1 MTQSAAHTQSTSSV
15 LMIRPGRF
23 YPNPETA
30 ADNAF
35 QRNGHCGSDALTL
48 VARKEFDAAV
58 QTLRAA
64 GVNVHVF
71 EDTAEPEKPDA
82 VFPNN
87 WISTHHDGRI
97 ALFPMYSALRRR
109 ERRQDIIEEL
119 RKHYRVREV
128 IDYSAFEDEGRCL
141 EGTGSLVFDHLNKI
155 AYVSLSNRSNPK
167 VIQRFAD
174 DFRYEPVT
182 FTSIGSNGQP
192 IYHTNVMMCIGTAFA
207 MVGLEMIWDK
217 AEQQQVRA
225 RLEKTGKEIVGL
237 SADQI
242 ANFAGN
248 AIELQNKSG
257 EKLLVL
263 SSRAARALTEEQRE
277 RLSRYARR
285 RKSDGH
291 RDAAAPRAN
300 LIVASLRTR
309 HVAGGPGP
317 HALCKALSEIS
328 IVEKKTSGGA
338 STDSPAAFFSANQ
351 SLTKSSAAARA
362 PSIPSPCV
370 VRPSAGT

>member
-1 MTQSAAHTQSTSSV
+1 MTQTAAHAQSTDSV

-35 QRNGHCGSDALTL
+35 QRDANCGSDALAL
-48 VARKEFDAAV
+48 LARKEFDAAV

-71 EDTAEPEKPDA
+71 EDTTEPEKPDA

-87 WISTHHDGRI
+87 WMSTHHDGRI

-109 ERRQDIIEEL
+109 ERRHDIVEEL
-119 RKHYRVREV
+119 RKHYRVTEL
-128 IDYSAFEDEGRCL
+128 IDYSAFEDEGCCL
-141 EGTGSLVFDHLNKI
+141 EGTGSLVFDHLNRF

-174 DFRYEPVT
+174 DFSYEPVT

-192 IYHTNVMMCIGTAFA
+192 IYHTNVMMCIGTDFA
-207 MVGLEMIWDK
+207 MVGLEMIPDK
-217 AEQQQVRA
+217 AEREQVRA
-225 RLEKTGKEIVGL
+225 RLEKAGKQIVEL

-248 AIELQNKSG
+248 SIELHNKGG
-257 EKLLVL
+257 EKLLAL
-263 SSRAARALTEEQRE
+263 SSRADHALTEDQRK
-277 RLSRYARR
+277 RLRRYARLV
-285 RKSDGH
+285 
-291 RDAAAPRAN
+291 P
-300 LIVASLRTR
+300 LELPTIEL
-309 HVAGGPGP
+309 
-317 HALCKALSEIS
+317 
-328 IVEKKTSGGA
+328 SGG
-338 STDSPAAFFSANQ
+338 SARCM
-351 SLTKSSAAARA
+351 LATIHL
-362 PSIPSPCV
+362 PS
-370 VRPSAGT
+370 RL

>member
-1 MTQSAAHTQSTSSV
+1 MTQTTAHAQSTDSV

-35 QRNGHCGSDALTL
+35 QRTRHLGSDALTL
-48 VARKEFDAAV
+48 LARKEFDAAV

-64 GVNVHVF
+64 GVKVHVF
-71 EDTAEPEKPDA
+71 EDTPEPEKPDA

-109 ERRQDIIEEL
+109 ERRQDVVEEL
-119 RKHYRVREV
+119 RKHYRVTEV
-128 IDYSAFEDEGRCL
+128 IDYSAFEDEGCCL
-141 EGTGSLVFDHLNKI
+141 EGTGSLVLDHLNKI

-167 VIQRFAD
+167 VIQRFAN
-174 DFRYEPVT
+174 DFSYEPVT

-192 IYHTNVMMCIGTAFA
+192 IYHTNVMMCIGTGFA
-207 MVGLEMIWDK
+207 IVGLDMIPNK
-217 AEQQQVRA
+217 VERQEVRS
-225 RLEKTGKEIVGL
+225 RLDKTGKEIVEL

-248 AIELQNKSG
+248 AIELHNQGG

-263 SSRAARALTEEQRE
+263 SNRAARALTNDQRE
-277 RLSRYARR
+277 RL
-285 RKSDGH
+285 
-291 RDAAAPRAN
+291 
-300 LIVASLRTR
+300 TR
-309 HVAGGPGP
+309 HARLIPLELPTIELGGG
-317 HALCKALSEIS
+317 
-328 IVEKKTSGGA
+328 
-338 STDSPAAFFSANQ
+338 SARCMIATIHLQ
-351 SLTKSSAAARA
+351 PRL
-362 PSIPSPCV
+362 
-370 VRPSAGT
+370 

>member
-1 MTQSAAHTQSTSSV
+1 MTQSAAHTQSTNSV

-35 QRNGHCGSDALTL
+35 QRDADRGSDALTL
-48 VARKEFDAAV
+48 ASRNEFDAAV

-87 WISTHHDGRI
+87 WISMHDDGRI

-109 ERRQDIIEEL
+109 ERRQDIVEEL
-119 RKHYRVREV
+119 RKHYRVTEV
-128 IDYSAFEDEGRCL
+128 IDYSVFEEEGCCL

-167 VIQRFAD
+167 VIQRFAV
-174 DFRYEPVT
+174 DFSYEPVT
-182 FTSIGSNGQP
+182 FTSIGSDGHP
-192 IYHTNVMMCIGTAFA
+192 IYHTNVMMCIGTDFA
-207 MVGLEMIWDK
+207 MVGLDMIPNK
-217 AEQQQVRA
+217 AERQEVRA
-225 RLEKTGKEIVGL
+225 RLEKTGKEIVEL

-248 AIELQNKSG
+248 SIELQNRRG

-263 SSRAARALTEEQRE
+263 SSRAAEALTGEQRE
-277 RLSRYARR
+277 RLTRYAELMQLEI
-285 RKSDGH
+285 
-291 RDAAAPRAN
+291 PTIE
-300 LIVASLRTR
+300 L
-309 HVAGGPGP
+309 GGG
-317 HALCKALSEIS
+317 
-328 IVEKKTSGGA
+328 
-338 STDSPAAFFSANQ
+338 SARCM
-351 SLTKSSAAARA
+351 LATIHL
-362 PSIPSPCV
+362 PPL
-370 VRPSAGT
+370 